1 MSLARQINYS
11 AAIEDFI
18 IAFWSNLSELMS
30 DRIREKLQILADAA
44 KYDVSCS
51 SSGSNRKNKDKGVGN
66 TGNGI
71 CHSYTEDGRCVSLLK
86 ILFSNVCIFDCSYCV
101 SRRSNDVKRAAFT
114 VQEVVDLTM
123 NFYRRNYIEG
133 LFLSSGIF
141 KSADHTMERMLQ
153 VVKKLRLEENFNG
166 YIHLKTIPGASQE
179 IITEAGLYVDRM
191 SINLE
196 MPTEAGL
203 QKFAPEKTHAEV
215 QKDLGIVRDRLI
227 QLKDER
233 KLIKSVPKF
242 VPAGQTT
249 QMVVGAHSETDQDII
264 LMADRHYKEF
274 KLKRVYFSGYIP
286 INPEEKALPVVGS
299 APPLLRENRLYQ
311 SDWLMRFY
319 EFSADEIVDD
329 QHPNLDLDIDPKLS
343 WALRHPEAFPVDINH
358 ADYKMILRVPGI
370 GVRSAKK
377 IVQARRFGQIHI
389 DQLKRMGVA
398 YNRAQHFIRCTDTP
412 KFKKDQQSHQIRQQI
427 LQSGQSK
434 YQQQLSPQLGL
445 AF

>member
-18 IAFWSNLSELMS
+18 ITFWSNLSELMS

-196 MPTEAGL
+196 MPTESGL

-343 WALRHPEAFPVDINH
+343 WALRHPEAFPVDINR
-358 ADYKMILRVPGI
+358 ADYKIILRVPGI

-398 YNRAQHFIRCTDTP
+398 YNRAQHFIRCADTP

>member
-86 ILFSNVCIFDCSYCV
+86 ILFSNVCIFNCSYCV

-196 MPTEAGL
+196 MPTESGL

>member
-18 IAFWSNLSELMS
+18 ITFWSNLSELMS

-358 ADYKMILRVPGI
+358 ADYKIILRVPGI

-398 YNRAQHFIRCTDTP
+398 YNRAQHFIRCADTP

>member
-1 MSLARQINYS
+1 
-11 AAIEDFI
+11 
-18 IAFWSNLSELMS
+18 MS
-30 DRIREKLQILADAA
+30 DRIREKLQILDDAA

-51 SSGSNRKNKDKGVGN
+51 SSGSNRKNKDKGLGN

-86 ILFSNVCIFDCSYCV
+86 ILFSNVCIYDCAYCV

-141 KSADHTMERMLQ
+141 KSADYTMERMLQ

-179 IITEAGLYVDRM
+179 SITEAGLYVDRM

-203 QKFAPEKTHAEV
+203 RKFAPEKSHAEV

-227 QLKDER
+227 QIKDES
-233 KLIKSVPKF
+233 KIIKSVPKF

-249 QMVVGAHSETDQDII
+249 QMVVGAHQETDKDII

-286 INPEEKALPVVGS
+286 INEQEKALPAVGS

-319 EFSADEIVDD
+319 GFAADEIVDD
-329 QHPNLDLDIDPKLS
+329 QHPNLELDIDPKLS
-343 WALRHPEAFPVDINH
+343 WALRHPEAFPVDINR

-389 DQLKRMGVA
+389 DQLKRIGVA
-398 YNRAQHFIRCTDTP
+398 YNRAQHFIRCADTS
-412 KFKKDQQSHQIRQQI
+412 KFKKEQQSYQIRQQI
-427 LQSGQSK
+427 LLSGNSK
-434 YQQQLSPQLGL
+434 YQ
-445 AF
+445 

>member
-18 IAFWSNLSELMS
+18 ITFWSNLSELMS
-30 DRIREKLQILADAA
+30 DHIREKLQILADAA

-233 KLIKSVPKF
+233 KLIKTVPKF

-286 INPEEKALPVVGS
+286 INPEEKALPAVGS

-343 WALRHPEAFPVDINH
+343 WALRHPEAFPVDINR
-358 ADYKMILRVPGI
+358 ADYKIILRVPGI

-398 YNRAQHFIRCTDTP
+398 YNRAQHFIRCADTP

>member
-86 ILFSNVCIFDCSYCV
+86 ILFSNVCIFNCSYCV

-343 WALRHPEAFPVDINH
+343 WALRHPEAFPVDINR

>member
-196 MPTEAGL
+196 MPTESGL

-370 GVRSAKK
+370 GVSSAKK

>member
-233 KLIKSVPKF
+233 KLIKTVPKF

-370 GVRSAKK
+370 GVSSAKK

-398 YNRAQHFIRCTDTP
+398 YNRAQHFIRCADTP